1 MFKIGRYFLILCVLA
16 APQLLA
22 GTIYYVAT
30 NGDDSY
36 NGLYPSY
43 QGGSNGPF
51 RTLGKVASTIAAG
64 DSVQIRGGTY
74 QEKVNWSRSGT
85 AANRITIDNYNDE
98 TVIIDGGYTLPGGSV
113 YYFLVTISGSYVTLR
128 DVTIK
133 RSSGGLLAITGSYDY
148 AINITGNGSRE
159 TGIVS

>member
-30 NGDDSY
+30 NGYDSY

-51 RTLGKVASTIAAG
+51 HTLGKAAATVRAG
-64 DSVQIRGGTY
+64 DTLQIRGGTY
-74 QEKVNWSRSGT
+74 AEAPKFRENGT
-85 AANRITIDNYNDE
+85 SASRITIDNYQDE
-98 TVIIDGGYTLPGGSV
+98 TVIIDGEYTKPSS
-113 YYFLVTISGSYVTLR
+113 YTDPLVNVSGDYVTLR
-128 DVTIK
+128 DI
-133 RSSGGLLAITGSYDY
+133 
-148 AINITGNGSRE
+148 
-159 TGIVS
+159 

>member
-30 NGDDSY
+30 NGYDSY

-51 RTLGKVASTIAAG
+51 RTLGKAASTVRAG

-74 QEKVNWSRSGT
+74 QEVSTWSTNGT
-85 AANRITIDNYNDE
+85 AASPIAITNYNGE
-98 TVIIDGGYTLPGGSV
+98 AVIIDGNNH
-113 YYFLVTISGSYVTLR
+113 TIPSSQYGVLFRINGDWYKVSNLEIRYSGWY
-128 DVTIK
+128 
-133 RSSGGLLAITGSYDY
+133 GLTFFGDHG
-148 AINITGNGSRE
+148 TD
-159 TGIVS
+159 